1 MTTKTI
7 ILLNTVS
14 RVPATFEENYG
25 KRLLADPHYGKI
37 LKVVDSEKPEV
48 LGQPTINGQV
58 VDAEGNPV
66 EEPVR
71 VSKAEAEKL
80 TDDTKKKD

>member
-1 MTTKTI
+1 
-7 ILLNTVS
+7 
-14 RVPATFEENYG
+14 
-25 KRLLADPHYGKI
+25 
-37 LKVVDSEKPEV
+37 VDSEKPEV

>member
-1 MTTKTI
+1 MTTNKI

-14 RVPATFEENYG
+14 RVPATFEENYA